1 MIAAVSI
8 IMIFVILTIIFFI
21 TIFVISI
28 IMTVE
33 SRSKPG
39 AYFYAHPATKRTQ
52 LEHPGKTRDRET
64 TKSKRAEGPRR
75 KAAGEGTPE
84 ALDVEDFEDPTE
96 KAERLRQ
103 EAEEAEA
110 AEVARQEMARHQRAA
125 KRALLRDAPED
136 KKDEESGSD
145 EENELVSKE
154 DLARWKE
161 AEEQREREEAEAE
174 RRRKEEE
181 ERKRREAEEAER
193 RRLEEEERQREEE
206 ERRREEEQKEKIAL
220 WKHRVEMARKEAEFE
235 LSMAKE
241 RQKKAEADKEVAKQL
256 EVESLTAMSLR
267 SSTVIEDD
275 VREARERFVANKRL
289 SRLDIEEDTIVF
301 QVFGLEGDFTA
312 FLSDP
317 YPMESTVVYGPD
329 DFELHTSGTI
339 HDTILA
345 VISKLKSQEGKRLRE
360 DSCSDA
366 GEEELD
372 WIVTER
378 PPELGLQSDL
388 DSVRNLF
395 GDGAV
400 DITQLCPKTYRVRLY
415 VPVKCAILDTRVCS
429 AWGFK
434 PDVPICVELCLPASG
449 YAFGVVKPYM
459 LTQIRQEGFPEF
471 GLEKQLMQILA
482 DFCLV
487 CSCKSWESFESGADD
502 VLEDDTPDKLYRR
515 FELKKQSLTLEALG
529 NKELGFLSCLGRYL
543 QLRMPTLHEYCAICD
558 SPFTL
563 PPMMMRAVCP
573 RELCTYQF
581 GEFGSK
587 ITSAEGMNNHAEVV
601 DLLVCMLL
609 AAARSSRRHLILDPF
624 PKVYVGEDLR
634 VVLNPDSKDF
644 SKLEAYVQELQGI
657 RTRVGNQIGASWSA
671 KTSSMSAEAAALLKW
686 TVASN
691 RSFLAPLQDNER
703 IEAFRTP
710 FQYLLISAPPDKEA
724 RFQELKKQFHTSFAF
739 HGSSSENWHSILR
752 NGLKNASNTKMMTCG
767 AAHGPGI
774 YLSTASSCS
783 LGYTRHSPVV
793 SEEVVALKRQKTGN
807 RFVENQR
814 GLVMMAV
821 CEVVEDPSRLRKPT
835 AHIWVAGEEE
845 LVCTRFFLVFS
856 EAEHFNLNVSTLK
869 LDKEI
874 RTLAEKLRQAL
885 LERKKQEAEEEK
897 KKAEADL
904 RRKAEAERMKKEI
917 EAKHQKVLPIPEPS
931 DEIPMPCFDVFKGGN
946 RIGRFLLKPQQ
957 KSWLLG
963 RAPVGV
969 DFRLGHETI
978 SRKHAQVQPDVPS
991 PHQLVAQDGLRLL
1004 CT

>member
-1 MIAAVSI
+1 
-8 IMIFVILTIIFFI
+8 
-21 TIFVISI
+21 
-28 IMTVE
+28 
-33 SRSKPG
+33 
-39 AYFYAHPATKRTQ
+39 
-52 LEHPGKTRDRET
+52 
-64 TKSKRAEGPRR
+64 
-75 KAAGEGTPE
+75 
-84 ALDVEDFEDPTE
+84 
-96 KAERLRQ
+96 
-103 EAEEAEA
+103 
-110 AEVARQEMARHQRAA
+110 
-125 KRALLRDAPED
+125 
-136 KKDEESGSD
+136 
-145 EENELVSKE
+145 
-154 DLARWKE
+154 
-161 AEEQREREEAEAE
+161 
-174 RRRKEEE
+174 
-181 ERKRREAEEAER
+181 
-193 RRLEEEERQREEE
+193 
-206 ERRREEEQKEKIAL
+206 
-220 WKHRVEMARKEAEFE
+220 
-235 LSMAKE
+235 
-241 RQKKAEADKEVAKQL
+241 
-256 EVESLTAMSLR
+256 MSLR

-275 VREARERFVANKRL
+275 VREARERFVTNKRL

-388 DSVRNLF
+388 DSVQDLF

-400 DITQLCPKTYRVRLY
+400 EITQLCPKTYRVRLY

-487 CSCKSWESFESGADD
+487 CSCKSWEGFESGADD

-609 AAARSSRRHLILDPF
+609 AAAKSSRRHLILDPF

-634 VVLNPDSKDF
+634 VVLHPDSKDF
-644 SKLEAYVQELQGI
+644 SKLEAYVQELQAI
-657 RTRVGNQIGASWSA
+657 RTRVGNQLGASWSA

-710 FQYLLISAPPDKEA
+710 FQYLLISAAPDKEA

-793 SEEVVALKRQKTGN
+793 SEEVVALKRQRTGN

-821 CEVVEDPSRLRKPT
+821 CEVIEDPSRL
-835 AHIWVAGEEE
+835 WVLA
-845 LVCTRFFLVFS
+845 
-856 EAEHFNLNVSTLK
+856 LN
-869 LDKEI
+869 
-874 RTLAEKLRQAL
+874 
-885 LERKKQEAEEEK
+885 
-897 KKAEADL
+897 
-904 RRKAEAERMKKEI
+904 
-917 EAKHQKVLPIPEPS
+917 
-931 DEIPMPCFDVFKGGN
+931 
-946 RIGRFLLKPQQ
+946 
-957 KSWLLG
+957 
-963 RAPVGV
+963 
-969 DFRLGHETI
+969 
-978 SRKHAQVQPDVPS
+978 
-991 PHQLVAQDGLRLL
+991 
-1004 CT
+1004 